1 MDLKTM
7 CEYVET
13 HPETKSNWPTYEE
26 VKKSSK
32 NRHKIILQSFKGQVK
47 NCKDYK
53 DSGDI
58 VGLPTFLRNN
68 KCNRKI

>member
-1 MDLKTM
+1 MDLRTM
-7 CEYVET
+7 REYAEA

-32 NRHKIILQSFKGQVK
+32 IRHRIIFNLFKGHVTKCK
-47 NCKDYK
+47 NYT

-58 VGLPTFLRNN
+58 KGFPKILP
-68 KCNRKI
+68 

>member
-1 MDLKTM
+1 MDLRTM
-7 CEYVET
+7 REYVES

-32 NRHKIILQSFKGQVK
+32 IRHRIIFEPFKGHIK
-47 NCKDYK
+47 NCKNYA

-58 VGLPTFLRNN
+58 KGLP
-68 KCNRKI
+68 KILP

>member
-1 MDLKTM
+1 MDLRTM
-7 CEYVET
+7 REYTEA

-32 NRHKIILQSFKGQVK
+32 ICHKIIFKLFKGHVK
-47 NCKDYK
+47 NCKGYK

-68 KCNRKI
+68 KHIGG

>member
-1 MDLKTM
+1 MDLRTM
-7 CEYVET
+7 REYVET

-32 NRHKIILQSFKGQVK
+32 IRHRIIFKLFKGHVK
-47 NCKDYK
+47 NSKGYK
-53 DSGDI
+53 GSGDI

-68 KCNRKI
+68 KHIGG